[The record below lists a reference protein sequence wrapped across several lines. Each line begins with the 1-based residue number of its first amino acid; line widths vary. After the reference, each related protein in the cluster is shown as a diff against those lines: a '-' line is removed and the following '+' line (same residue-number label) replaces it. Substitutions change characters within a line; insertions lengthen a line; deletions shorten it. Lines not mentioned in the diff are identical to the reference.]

1 MKVKEITLNEVA
13 NNPYDYELDQDGA
26 QFIDKDGNSYSI
38 KFIRIESGVF
48 AVAFS
53 SGIFVDQK
61 TNRHDSFRIFATVID
76 AIKSYATKNQVAMI
90 VFSANKSEPNRVN
103 LYKRLALAFTRNSN
117 YKLIDH
123 SKEITDNTLKDRIQ
137 YLFWYLKTKDFTPF
151 MVVNRKF
158 TDEKISE
165 KRNQKYDDLDEGWKD
180 QLFGLGL
187 AGAVAA
193 GSTGVMT
200 AKQAL
205 TSPNQ
210 TKPAAAA
217 TVAQNAQPAKPELK
231 TAQPAKQAATAKVVE
246 PTVNYI
252 TNTPLEKYLMTYA
265 ANAGLRGYE
274 LAQFMAQCAHETQDF
289 SRLAERGGL
298 KYFRKYDP
306 KYAPQKAKLL
316 GNTKVG
322 DGARFKGR
330 GFIQLTGRYNY
341 GIAGKAIGQDLIKNP
356 QLAEDPK
363 IAAQIALW
371 YWQNRVKPSVDD
383 YKNTTD
389 VTKKI
394 NPGLKGLEDRHENF
408 IEYIAGDETDNK
420 NVNEQG
426 VAEGSENNTTAQK
439 IFFARSNKAPKG
451 WSYDHV
457 GFITQ
462 DGKQIQMSG
471 HKGNEVYVTNAVTD
485 DPEFLKQKIKIVSLS
500 KPVSVP
506 TTNSVGA
513 ENCGTFV
520 ANVLQANGIKGID
533 TQKLYSVMKEP
544 LKQGVAEGF
553 IDKFFKPKKVKPE
566 MIMNIKKGN
575 GELYVEVYMG
585 EDSPYWIARFTFDMI
600 GDTLKAQDISVTDE
614 YRGRGIAKWVYDT
627 LKNKGYTINRSPYQ
641 TDDGKHFWDKNKG
654 ANAKVWEQGV
664 AEGEGFDQEAGI
676 GIDGKSFKF
685 KIRDLIAF
693 AEKYPVTKIDPN
705 QFAEQIADREEDST
719 QSMTRINKADLQ
731 YPIIVVKRKNGQLWI
746 ADGTH
751 RAHKAILNKLPKIN
765 ARIIPVKDMSPF
777 EVKQNES
784 KDNESKITVK
794 PSPGKGNGLFATKL
808 IKAGEVITSSKFE
821 LISDEDWQLIK
832 NTTPVK
838 LYGFILG
845 NKHAL
850 QPGPFKFK
858 FTDKEEKALWD
869 KTKFKD
875 LSLSGFMFI
884 NGADSPDEV
893 NSKEKFSDNTAKMI
907 ATKDIQPGE
916 EIIKQY
922 NVPNKGVAEAKY
934 AGNIGIMELIKF
946 FQTHPELKSEYNEIK
961 REKGAIEAMKFA
973 LDAINAELEGEPYS
987 VAEDQTEDENIT
999 VQNNVETSFRGGYGG
1014 TLIAKT
1020 PERQVGYLNYSIYND
1035 KPQIGMIFVAQDY
1048 RRRGVA
1054 MKMLKALQELSP
1066 NEEIDWGI
1074 TTDAGSNLRKSINYR
1089 KVPNPEIIKKKAK
1102 LAGVR
1107 SKLARLNYR
1116 LEQLKNTDVELARK
1130 FIKTVGDRWNQLN
1143 DLEYRLENEL
1153 YLNKG
1158 EYSKLIPENK

>member
-1 MKVKEITLNEVA
+1 MK
-13 NNPYDYELDQDGA
+13 
-26 QFIDKDGNSYSI
+26 
-38 KFIRIESGVF
+38 
-48 AVAFS
+48 
-53 SGIFVDQK
+53 
-61 TNRHDSFRIFATVID
+61 
-76 AIKSYATKNQVAMI
+76 
-90 VFSANKSEPNRVN
+90 
-103 LYKRLALAFTRNSN
+103 
-117 YKLIDH
+117 
-123 SKEITDNTLKDRIQ
+123 ITDIIQ
-137 YLFWYLKTKDFTPF
+137 E
-151 MVVNRKF
+151 RKV
-158 TDEKISE
+158 D
-165 KRNQKYDDLDEGWKD
+165 NLDEGWKD

-210 TKPAAAA
+210 TKPVAA
-217 TVAQNAQPAKPELK
+217 VAQNTQPAKPQLK
-231 TAQPAKQAATAKVVE
+231 KSQPTAPAKVVE

-265 ANAGLRGYE
+265 TKAGLRGYE

-289 SRLAERGGL
+289 SRLAERGSPQ
-298 KYFRKYDP
+298 YFRKYDP
-306 KYAPQKAKLL
+306 KYAPKKAKIL

-322 DGARFKGR
+322 DGTRFKGR

-341 GIAGKAIGQDLIKNP
+341 GVAGKAIGQDLIKNP
-356 QLAEDPK
+356 QLAENPK

-389 VTKKI
+389 VTRKI

-408 IEYIAGDETDNK
+408 IEYIAGDETDSK
-420 NVNEQG
+420 NVNE
-426 VAEGSENNTTAQK
+426 
-439 IFFARSNKAPKG
+439 
-451 WSYDHV
+451 
-457 GFITQ
+457 
-462 DGKQIQMSG
+462 
-471 HKGNEVYVTNAVTD
+471 
-485 DPEFLKQKIKIVSLS
+485 
-500 KPVSVP
+500 
-506 TTNSVGA
+506 
-513 ENCGTFV
+513 
-520 ANVLQANGIKGID
+520 
-533 TQKLYSVMKEP
+533 
-544 LKQGVAEGF
+544 QGVAEGF

-585 EDSPYWIARFTFDMI
+585 EDSTYWIARFTFDMI
-600 GDTLKAQDISVTDE
+600 GDTLTAQDISVTDE

-664 AEGEGFDQEAGI
+664 AEGLEHNSQ
-676 GIDGKSFKF
+676 
-685 KIRDLIAF
+685 DLDD
-693 AEKYPVTKIDPN
+693 V
-705 QFAEQIADREEDST
+705 ADW
-719 QSMTRINKADLQ
+719 M
-731 YPIIVVKRKNGQLWI
+731 
-746 ADGTH
+746 
-751 RAHKAILNKLPKIN
+751 
-765 ARIIPVKDMSPF
+765 
-777 EVKQNES
+777 
-784 KDNESKITVK
+784 
-794 PSPGKGNGLFATKL
+794 
-808 IKAGEVITSSKFE
+808 
-821 LISDEDWQLIK
+821 
-832 NTTPVK
+832 NTTPDKLSVTVK
-838 LYGFILG
+838 QEPIEKFIKQIREMYGTYDEFPEDKKRTNRILKLLKRGAKPLPIYVEANDPYLFVMEGRHRMVAFWLEGMKTIPVAYVSINSQQGVTEGLEQDIPEFLYHATYRPLLKSIKQHGLG
-845 NKHAL
+845 GDKA
-850 QPGPFKFK
+850 QAKWEDSKPGVVYLA
-858 FTDKEEKALWD
+858 TDPNVAESYAETSD
-869 KTKFKD
+869 VV
-875 LSLSGFMFI
+875 
-884 NGADSPDEV
+884 PDEWLDQIV
-893 NSKEKFSDNTAKMI
+893 ILKISTNGLENKIQIDRNVQDNEGDTLEYH
-907 ATKDIQPGE
+907 G
-916 EIIKQY
+916 IIPLSNISMYKQ
-922 NVPNKGVAEAKY
+922 GVAEGLEQEFEFELDTEKGRLNVY
-934 AGNIGIMELIKF
+934 NQYGGPAGRIEFYPTNSKTINIDLIIVQPQYQRKGLGTQMFNYLKDRGYTIKRPTELTPDGKKF
-946 FQTHPELKSEYNEIK
+946 FGNLIQ
-961 REKGAIEAMKFA
+961 KGI
-973 LDAINAELEGEPYS
+973 
-987 VAEDQTEDENIT
+987 AEDQTEDDNIT

-1074 TTDAGSNLRKSINYR
+1074 TTDAGSNLRKSVNYR

-1130 FIKTVGDRWNQLN
+1130 FVQTVDDRWNQLN

-1158 EYSKLIPENK
+1158 EYSKLIPEEVNGLYEKWSQKYKSSINCNNPKGFSQRAHCQGRKKNEDTVLERKRKRSRKKAYGFYGYYPIYSNSEAGAEGGGEGG

>member
-1 MKVKEITLNEVA
+1 MRATEITINEVA

-38 KFIRIESGVF
+38 KFMRIESGVF

-76 AIKSYATKNQVAMI
+76 AIKSYATKNDVAMI

-103 LYKRLALAFTRNSN
+103 LYKKLALAFTRNSN
-117 YKLIDH
+117 YKLIER
-123 SKEITDNTLKDRIQ
+123 SAEITDAALQNRIQ

-158 TDEKISE
+158 TNEKISE

-210 TKPAAAA
+210 TKPVAA
-217 TVAQNAQPAKPELK
+217 VAQNTQPAKPQLK
-231 TAQPAKQAATAKVVE
+231 KSQPTAPAKVVE

-265 ANAGLRGYE
+265 AKAGLRGYE

-289 SRLAERGGL
+289 SRLAERGSPQ
-298 KYFRKYDP
+298 YFRKYDP
-306 KYAPQKAKLL
+306 KYAPKKAKIL

-341 GIAGKAIGQDLIKNP
+341 GVAGKAIGQDLIKNP
-356 QLAEDPK
+356 QLAENPK

-389 VTKKI
+389 VTRKI

-408 IEYIAGDETDNK
+408 IEYVAGDETDNK

-426 VAEGSENNTTAQK
+426 AAEDTNNITYKQQK
-439 IFFARSNKAPKG
+439 VKNKF
-451 WSYDHV
+451 SIEMYV
-457 GFITQ
+457 
-462 DGKQIQMSG
+462 DGKSAGIFQYDAESGRTIVELDPAFRGQGLGQILILKGIYTAAMLGMNYVEDESRTQMFDRAMDRLVDAG
-471 HKGNEVYVTNAVTD
+471 YIVNDDEYWYVT
-485 DPEFLKQKIKIVSLS
+485 S
-500 KPVSVP
+500 
-506 TTNSVGA
+506 
-513 ENCGTFV
+513 
-520 ANVLQANGIKGID
+520 NGE
-533 TQKLYSVMKEP
+533 QF
-544 LKQGVAEGF
+544 LKQGVTEGLEQEF
-553 IDKFFKPKKVKPE
+553 EFELDTEKGRLNVYNQYGGPAGRIEFYPTNSKTINIDLIIVQPQYQR
-566 MIMNIKKGN
+566 KGLGTQMFN
-575 GELYVEVYMG
+575 Y
-585 EDSPYWIARFTFDMI
+585 
-600 GDTLKAQDISVTDE
+600 LKD
-614 YRGRGIAKWVYDT
+614 R
-627 LKNKGYTINRSPYQ
+627 GYTIKRP
-641 TDDGKHFWDKNKG
+641 TELTPDGK
-654 ANAKVWEQGV
+654 
-664 AEGEGFDQEAGI
+664 
-676 GIDGKSFKF
+676 
-685 KIRDLIAF
+685 
-693 AEKYPVTKIDPN
+693 
-705 QFAEQIADREEDST
+705 
-719 QSMTRINKADLQ
+719 
-731 YPIIVVKRKNGQLWI
+731 
-746 ADGTH
+746 
-751 RAHKAILNKLPKIN
+751 
-765 ARIIPVKDMSPF
+765 
-777 EVKQNES
+777 
-784 KDNESKITVK
+784 
-794 PSPGKGNGLFATKL
+794 
-808 IKAGEVITSSKFE
+808 
-821 LISDEDWQLIK
+821 
-832 NTTPVK
+832 
-838 LYGFILG
+838 
-845 NKHAL
+845 
-850 QPGPFKFK
+850 
-858 FTDKEEKALWD
+858 
-869 KTKFKD
+869 
-875 LSLSGFMFI
+875 
-884 NGADSPDEV
+884 
-893 NSKEKFSDNTAKMI
+893 
-907 ATKDIQPGE
+907 
-916 EIIKQY
+916 
-922 NVPNKGVAEAKY
+922 
-934 AGNIGIMELIKF
+934 KF
-946 FQTHPELKSEYNEIK
+946 FGNLIQ
-961 REKGAIEAMKFA
+961 KGI
-973 LDAINAELEGEPYS
+973 
-987 VAEDQTEDENIT
+987 AEDQTEDDNIT

-1054 MKMLKALQELSP
+1054 MKMLKSLQELSP
-1066 NEEIDWGI
+1066 DEEIDWGI
-1074 TTDAGSNLRKSINYR
+1074 TTDSGSNLRKSINYR

-1158 EYSKLIPENK
+1158 EYSKLIPEEVNGLYEKWSQKYKRSINCNNPKGFSQRAHCQGRKKNEDTVLERKRKRSRKKAYGFYGYYPIYSNSEAGAEGGGEGG

>member
-1 MKVKEITLNEVA
+1 MA
-13 NNPYDYELDQDGA
+13 
-26 QFIDKDGNSYSI
+26 
-38 KFIRIESGVF
+38 R
-48 AVAFS
+48 
-53 SGIFVDQK
+53 
-61 TNRHDSFRIFATVID
+61 
-76 AIKSYATKNQVAMI
+76 TK
-90 VFSANKSEPNRVN
+90 
-103 LYKRLALAFTRNSN
+103 
-117 YKLIDH
+117 
-123 SKEITDNTLKDRIQ
+123 
-137 YLFWYLKTKDFTPF
+137 
-151 MVVNRKF
+151 
-158 TDEKISE
+158 
-165 KRNQKYDDLDEGWKD
+165 
-180 QLFGLGL
+180 
-187 AGAVAA
+187 
-193 GSTGVMT
+193 
-200 AKQAL
+200 
-205 TSPNQ
+205 
-210 TKPAAAA
+210 
-217 TVAQNAQPAKPELK
+217 
-231 TAQPAKQAATAKVVE
+231 
-246 PTVNYI
+246 
-252 TNTPLEKYLMTYA
+252 
-265 ANAGLRGYE
+265 
-274 LAQFMAQCAHETQDF
+274 
-289 SRLAERGGL
+289 
-298 KYFRKYDP
+298 
-306 KYAPQKAKLL
+306 
-316 GNTKVG
+316 
-322 DGARFKGR
+322 
-330 GFIQLTGRYNY
+330 
-341 GIAGKAIGQDLIKNP
+341 
-356 QLAEDPK
+356 
-363 IAAQIALW
+363 
-371 YWQNRVKPSVDD
+371 
-383 YKNTTD
+383 
-389 VTKKI
+389 
-394 NPGLKGLEDRHENF
+394 
-408 IEYIAGDETDNK
+408 
-420 NVNEQG
+420 
-426 VAEGSENNTTAQK
+426 
-439 IFFARSNKAPKG
+439 
-451 WSYDHV
+451 
-457 GFITQ
+457 
-462 DGKQIQMSG
+462 
-471 HKGNEVYVTNAVTD
+471 
-485 DPEFLKQKIKIVSLS
+485 
-500 KPVSVP
+500 
-506 TTNSVGA
+506 
-513 ENCGTFV
+513 
-520 ANVLQANGIKGID
+520 
-533 TQKLYSVMKEP
+533 
-544 LKQGVAEGF
+544 
-553 IDKFFKPKKVKPE
+553 
-566 MIMNIKKGN
+566 
-575 GELYVEVYMG
+575 
-585 EDSPYWIARFTFDMI
+585 
-600 GDTLKAQDISVTDE
+600 
-614 YRGRGIAKWVYDT
+614 
-627 LKNKGYTINRSPYQ
+627 
-641 TDDGKHFWDKNKG
+641 
-654 ANAKVWEQGV
+654 
-664 AEGEGFDQEAGI
+664 
-676 GIDGKSFKF
+676 
-685 KIRDLIAF
+685 
-693 AEKYPVTKIDPN
+693 
-705 QFAEQIADREEDST
+705 
-719 QSMTRINKADLQ
+719 KADLQ
-731 YPIIVVKRKNGQLWI
+731 YPIVVVKRKNGQLWI

-961 REKGAIEAMKFA
+961 REKGAIEAMNFA